1 MRLLAVDQGSSE
13 CGLAFFTDRALIDL
27 RVARGRGPDRSR
39 RMESIGQQIR
49 ELAAVSDWYPDVI
62 AIEDVVMHRGHPNP
76 RSVMAM
82 AETRGFLASLFGG
95 IYPGV
100 RQLAIHPA
108 RVRSVIGAPRDRI
121 GAKARNRW
129 ALETMSGW
137 KGPATQDEADAY
149 VIGLAA
155 LEQLRAE
162 DLERMAKGSGERKV
176 AMR

>member
-1 MRLLAVDQGSSE
+1 MRLLAVDQGSAE
-13 CGLAFFTDRALIDL
+13 CGLAFFSDRELIDL
-27 RVARGRGPDRSR
+27 RIARGRGPDRSR

-95 IYPGV
+95 IYPGA
-100 RQLAIHPA
+100 RQRAIHPA
-108 RVRSVIGAPRDRI
+108 RVRSVIGAPRDRA

-137 KGPATQDEADAY
+137 SGPATQDECDAF
-149 VIGLAA
+149 VVGLAA
-155 LEQLRAE
+155 LEELR
-162 DLERMAKGSGERKV
+162 LERWKAAANG
-176 AMR
+176 